1 MSAIAIR
8 GLVKSYAHDAPNAV
22 DGIDLE
28 VADGE
33 LFGLLGPNG
42 AGKTTTVGVVT
53 TRVRPDEGTVMVD
66 GADARRNPVA
76 VRRTIGVVTQ
86 FNTLDRA
93 CTVRENLFYHCRYF
107 GIGAAPARDRAEEL
121 LNAFS
126 LADRGDADVGD
137 LSGGMAQRLQVARA
151 IAHRPRVLFL
161 DEPTAGL
168 DPQSRISLWEVLS
181 ELRAREGLTILL
193 TTHHME
199 EADRMCERLAIMDHG
214 RILVEGTPDELKR
227 TVGVDTIVDLKVDDL
242 DDPLRR
248 ALGALPGVHSVE
260 EVPGG
265 ARVLAQHEDGLLA
278 RIVHA
283 AAGHRL
289 HDVSITEPTLETVF
303 IRLTGRAL
311 RD

>member
-1 MSAIAIR
+1 
-8 GLVKSYAHDAPNAV
+8 
-22 DGIDLE
+22 
-28 VADGE
+28 
-33 LFGLLGPNG
+33 
-42 AGKTTTVGVVT
+42 
-53 TRVRPDEGTVMVD
+53 
-66 GADARRNPVA
+66 
-76 VRRTIGVVTQ
+76 
-86 FNTLDRA
+86 
-93 CTVRENLFYHCRYF
+93 
-107 GIGAAPARDRAEEL
+107 
-121 LNAFS
+121 
-126 LADRGDADVGD
+126 
-137 LSGGMAQRLQVARA
+137 
-151 IAHRPRVLFL
+151 
-161 DEPTAGL
+161 
-168 DPQSRISLWEVLS
+168 
-181 ELRAREGLTILL
+181 
-193 TTHHME
+193 
-199 EADRMCERLAIMDHG
+199 MCERLAIMDHG